1 MKYVKQI
8 CIIFGLTM
16 AGELFIAL
24 LPLPIPAGVYGLFF
38 LLFGLCTGAIRLES
52 VEETGN
58 FLLDTMPLMFVPV
71 TVSLMEN
78 YSILKAVALPVAVI
92 SVVSTVAV
100 MAVTGKMTELLIA
113 VMKRK
118 TRKDHE

>member
-1 MKYVKQI
+1 M
-8 CIIFGLTM
+8 
-16 AGELFIAL
+16 
-24 LPLPIPAGVYGLFF
+24 FF
-38 LLFGLCTGAIRLES
+38 LLFGLFTGAIRLES